1 MSESDDILAALERD
15 AARQDHLAK
24 LFGLVVIAAMALLSA
39 KVIGLL

>member
-1 MSESDDILAALERD
+1 MSESDEILAALERD

-39 KVIGLL
+39 KVVGLL